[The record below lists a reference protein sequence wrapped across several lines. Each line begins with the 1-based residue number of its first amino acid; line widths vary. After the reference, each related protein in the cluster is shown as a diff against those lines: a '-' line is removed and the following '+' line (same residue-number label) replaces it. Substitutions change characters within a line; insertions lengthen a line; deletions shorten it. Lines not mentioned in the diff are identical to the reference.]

1 MAIVFDT
8 ADFDARDR
16 ADATCTAM
24 QENSAPSNVV
34 LEDPA
39 AVASLMEVWSYGDA
53 SIFRSRM
60 SGMALLRTGKQV
72 DRTPSPLIGIAVQEV
87 ATARYEQRGVQRLV
101 APGELMVFDLNAS
114 YDYAWDTFGSSR
126 CLHVPLDRLDLP
138 PDVIRAGT
146 AHPELSPVARMIAHH
161 ISTLTV
167 EGDALSAGTGAS
179 ALGEA
184 AIDLARAL
192 FATAHGG
199 AHARAAMNDTLTTR
213 IRSHV
218 RTHLFDRSLSAE
230 SIAAAHGISTRRLY
244 TVCAAAGF
252 SLEQWIIEQRLR
264 RAYQELSTPRSA
276 GVPIATIA
284 RRFGFAGHAHFTRR
298 FRAAYGVTPSQW
310 RDATSAQ
317 WRDAAAEPARE
328 RDG

>member
-1 MAIVFDT
+1 MTVVFDT
-8 ADFDARDR
+8 AEFEAGDR

-24 QENSAPSNVV
+24 QENSAPSNVT
-34 LEDPA
+34 LEDPS
-39 AVASLMEVWSYGDA
+39 VVSSLMEVWSYGDA

-60 SGMALLRTGKQV
+60 SGMTLLRTGKQAV
-72 DRTPSPLIGIAVQEV
+72 RTPSPLISIAVQEV
-87 ATARYEQRGVQRLV
+87 ATARYEQGGVQRLV
-101 APGELMVFDLNAS
+101 APGELMVVDLNAR

-138 PDVIRAGT
+138 SDVILGGA
-146 AHPELSPVARMIAHH
+146 AHPERSPIARMISNH

-167 EGDALSAGTGAS
+167 EGDALSATPGAT

-199 AHARAAMNDTLTTR
+199 AYVRTAMNDTLTTR

-218 RTHLFDRSLSAE
+218 RAHLFDPSLSAE
-230 SIAAAHGISTRRLY
+230 SIAAAHGISTRHLY
-244 TVCAAAGF
+244 TLCAAAGF

-264 RAYQELSTPRSA
+264 RAYEELGTARA
-276 GVPIATIA
+276 AAVPIAVIA
-284 RRFGFAGHAHFTRR
+284 RRFGFSGHAHFTRR

-310 RDATSAQ
+310 RDA
-317 WRDAAAEPARE
+317 AAAQRHDDTTAARAP
-328 RDG
+328 DD

>member
-1 MAIVFDT
+1 MTIVFDT
-8 ADFDARDR
+8 AQFDAGDR

-24 QENSAPSNVV
+24 QENSAPSTVV

-39 AVASLMEVWSYGDA
+39 AVTSLMEVWTYGDA

-60 SGMALLRTGKQV
+60 SGMGLVRTGKQA
-72 DRTPSPLIGIAVQEV
+72 DRTPSPLIAIAVQEV

-101 APGELMVFDLNAS
+101 APGELMVVDLNAG
-114 YDYAWDTFGSSR
+114 YDYSWDTFGSSR

-138 PDVIRAGT
+138 SDVIRSAS
-146 AHPELSPVARMIAHH
+146 AHPERSPVARMLARH

-167 EGDALSAGTGAS
+167 EGDALSAGPGSA

-192 FATAHGG
+192 FATASGGEHG
-199 AHARAAMNDTLTTR
+199 RAAMNDALTTR

-218 RTHLFDRSLSAE
+218 RAHLFDRTLSAE
-230 SIAAAHGISTRRLY
+230 TVASAHGISTRHLY
-244 TVCAAAGF
+244 TLCAAAGF

-264 RAYQELSTPRSA
+264 RAYEELSTPRA
-276 GVPIATIA
+276 AAVPIATIA

-310 RDATSAQ
+310 RDT
-317 WRDAAAEPARE
+317 AAAARE
-328 RDG
+328 PDE

>member
-1 MAIVFDT
+1 MTIVFDT
-8 ADFDARDR
+8 AAFEAGDR

-24 QENSAPSNVV
+24 QENSAPSNVT
-34 LEDPA
+34 LEDPKT
-39 AVASLMEVWSYGDA
+39 VTSLMEVWSYGDA

-60 SGMALLRTGKQV
+60 SGMTLLRTGKQA
-72 DRTPSPLIGIAVQEV
+72 DRTPSPLIAIAVQEV
-87 ATARYEQRGVQRLV
+87 ATARYEQGGVRRLV
-101 APGELMVFDLNAS
+101 APGELMVVDLNAR
-114 YDYAWDTFGSSR
+114 YDYSWDTFGSSR

-138 PDVIRAGT
+138 SDVIRGGS
-146 AHPELSPVARMIAHH
+146 AHPERSPIARMISHH

-167 EGDALSAGTGAS
+167 EGDALSTSPGAT

-199 AHARAAMNDTLTTR
+199 VQARAAMNDTMTTR

-218 RTHLFDRSLSAE
+218 RAHLFDPSMSAE

-244 TVCAAAGF
+244 TLCAAAGF

-264 RAYQELSTPRSA
+264 RAYEELATARA
-276 GVPIATIA
+276 AAVPISVVA
-284 RRFGFAGHAHFTRR
+284 RRFGFAGHAHFSRR
-298 FRAAYGVTPSQW
+298 FRAAYGVTPSE
-310 RDATSAQ
+310 
-317 WRDAAAEPARE
+317 WRDAAASARRHDDTVQREPE
-328 RDG
+328 N